1 MRSLLL
7 ALLFAVPLAA
17 SAQQQAPREIN
28 ITSDSAPGWLPSLEL
43 EQAVL
48 RATQDY
54 FDAIEAGDPARA
66 YAMLTPEH
74 RRQLMLSTFFEQAR
88 RQRDAAGALRDRRI
102 LRLTWT
108 KDPAGAPLPGIY
120 AALDIASRHARID
133 RECGYLIWHQRS
145 EGGPF
150 KLMRTESNQIDNVTA
165 ERIVGQKGQAEL
177 DRIWS
182 GLSTNCPSYAP
193 AP

>member
-1 MRSLLL
+1 MRSLLAF
-7 ALLFAVPLAA
+7 ALLLAPA
-17 SAQQQAPREIN
+17 TALAQGAPREIN

-43 EQAVL
+43 EHAVL

-74 RRQLMLSTFFEQAR
+74 RNTIMLSTFFEQNR
-88 RQRDAAGALRDRRI
+88 RQIDLAGQLRDRKM

-108 KDPAGAPLPGIY
+108 KDPADAPLPGIY
-120 AALDIASRHARID
+120 AAVDIASRHSRVD
-133 RECGYLIWHQRS
+133 RECGYLVWFQRS

-150 KLMRTESNQIDNVTA
+150 KLMRIESNQIDNATA
-165 ERIVGQKGQAEL
+165 EKIVSAKGHAEL
-177 DRIWS
+177 DRLWAR
-182 GLSTNCPSYAP
+182 LSTNCPNYSP

>member
-1 MRSLLL
+1 MRFLLL
-7 ALLFAVPLAA
+7 ALLLAAPFAA
-17 SAQQQAPREIN
+17 SAQQAPREIN
-28 ITSDSAPGWLPSLEL
+28 ITSDSAPGWVPSLAL

-66 YAMLTPEH
+66 YAMLTPE
-74 RRQLMLSTFFEQAR
+74 RRKTMMLSTFFEQAR

-108 KDPAGAPLPGIY
+108 KDPAGALMPGIY
-120 AALDIASRHARID
+120 AAIDLASRHARVD

-150 KLMRTESNQIDNVTA
+150 KLMRVESNQIDNVTA

-177 DRIWS
+177 DRIWA
-182 GLSTNCPSYAP
+182 GLSATCPNYAP